1 VINPEFERWF
11 GRDHPEEYCTG
22 VFSDTMDKMG
32 LSGRVISGWKLNNPR
47 ARLFGKVRTLLVEAV
62 ETNDERIQQG
72 LNFLSSLGGSDVF
85 VVKGNDQFAYF
96 GELMSRLSQELGL
109 AGVIIDGLTRDTWY
123 TQSIALPIFAKGYS
137 PVDIK
142 GRGRVA
148 SPDEPVVIDGLRV
161 NPGDYVFA
169 DNDAAVFIPA
179 EQISEV
185 ADAVRTMV
193 GKEAEIKRMIAEGR
207 TIKEILTSHTEF

>member
-1 VINPEFERWF
+1 MINSEFQCWF
-11 GRDHPEEYCTG
+11 GQEHLDEYCSG

-32 LSGRVISGWKLNNPR
+32 LSGRIITGWKLNTPR
-47 ARLFGKVRTLLVEAV
+47 ARLFGRVRTLLVEAV

-72 LNFLSSLGGSDVF
+72 LNFLASLGGGDVF
-85 VVKGNDQFAYF
+85 VVKGNAHFAYF
-96 GELMSRLSQELGL
+96 GELMSRLSQEIGL

-148 SPDEPVVIDGLRV
+148 APDEPVVIDGLRIQC
-161 NPGDYVFA
+161 GDFVFA

-179 EQISEV
+179 QRMSEV
-185 ADAVRTMV
+185 ASAVRTMV
-193 GKEAEIKRMIAEGR
+193 GKEAEIKQMIAEGR
-207 TIKEILTSHTEF
+207 TIKEILTSHNEF